1 MITQLLMLKTRE
13 VSYVLTEFVSVRLKF
28 NLIKYLKR
36 KQKERIHAQESCF
49 TGVPSISTK
58 DTHLHVK
65 SFHS

>member
-1 MITQLLMLKTRE
+1 M
-13 VSYVLTEFVSVRLKF
+13 SYVLTELVSVRLKF

>member
-1 MITQLLMLKTRE
+1 M
-13 VSYVLTEFVSVRLKF
+13 SYVLTEFVSVRLKF